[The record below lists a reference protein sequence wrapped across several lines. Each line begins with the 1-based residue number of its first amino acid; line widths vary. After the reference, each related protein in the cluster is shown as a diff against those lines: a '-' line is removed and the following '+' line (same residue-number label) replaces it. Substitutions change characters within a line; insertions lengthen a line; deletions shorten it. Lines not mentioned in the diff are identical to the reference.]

1 MFVYMLLCAD
11 NSIYTGTARDLEKR
25 MRDHFE
31 KRPAAAAYTRAKGAR
46 YLLAAWECESYS
58 GALRAE
64 AAIKRLVRSDKER
77 LIAGE
82 IELTCDRFSSIR
94 EENFTRLLGDDPRVA
109 SIRAAYP
116 RYGQ

>member
-1 MFVYMLLCAD
+1 MYVYMLLCAD

-31 KRPAAAAYTRAKGAR
+31 KTPAAAAYTRAKGAVC
-46 YLLAAWECESYS
+46 LLAAWKCESYS

-64 AAIKRLVRSDKER
+64 AAIKRLVRKDKER

-82 IELTCDRFSSIR
+82 IELTADRFSSIR
-94 EENFTRLLGDDPRVA
+94 EENFTKLSADDPRILAV
-109 SIRAAYP
+109 RTAYP
-116 RYGQ
+116 RGE

>member
-31 KRPAAAAYTRAKGAR
+31 KRPAAAAYTRAKGAS
-46 YLLAAWECESYS
+46 YLLTAWECESYS

-64 AAIKRLVRSDKER
+64 AAIKRLVRRDKER
-77 LIAGE
+77 LITGE
-82 IELTCDRFSSIR
+82 IQLTVDVFSSIG
-94 EENFTRLLGDDPRVA
+94 EENFTKLPDGDPRLA
-109 SIRAAYP
+109 AIRAAYP
-116 RYGQ
+116 RGE